1 MPILQYYGNDILDI
15 DVSTPN
21 NYPRVM
27 GVVLMMGKVKLI
39 PPYVS
44 NTLLP
49 GNVSI
54 LKEFIIPEWIDGT
67 VKIQNSALQPGSS
80 TDISLEGS
88 YIEGT
93 VTFKNDIVSVQSNDI
108 SCTVKLIDLIYI
120 ENLFDDIE
128 VIVPWVTD
136 WDSPQPIPNP
146 DPTNPNPIYP
156 PNTQYESEKYG
167 KCDIYGTVKLVSY
180 EFEDP
185 NLDISGSGLL
195 TYELYKKDNAL
206 TGFVTLPKIEE
217 VHDIDGTVSILKED
231 YEEELFD
238 IAVRV
243 PRYDVSVYIDT
254 RIIVPKFRVQYSIP
268 IDIQVVPWVCAC
280 FDVDIDVVNECIW
293 EFDGNVSL
301 PKIDI
306 DDSIDSTVTLL
317 PEAYEDIN
325 CTVKLNNLATY
336 KQFDCSGFLIGRVI
350 EEFDIDITTEPYE
363 APVYDFS
370 EDIMDCVVHFGG
382 KSIFDFDVSV
392 KAEAIPLFDFKEDLI
407 EGMVHLRD
415 YKRIGI
421 VVDPRWNYDAYVFKS
436 SLLTLFDK
444 YYDKT
449 VLDIVYGGNPRS
461 DWDIEHLGYV
471 FHNKLTKVPIIFDPI
486 HQDHTKRTIEHY
498 IYHLSDTPID
508 VPIAKVFLF
517 TDRPDY
523 IASNPLSLI
532 TQFCKDNDIDF
543 AIITSGGEFI
553 DYHDNQAF
561 STTNN
566 PLRTEPHSVLGPL
579 SVMPM
584 DTFNRV
590 AEPSDPKHPY
600 YHPTKIIY

>member
-1 MPILQYYGNDILDI
+1 MPILKKYQASPFYINITVPQVIPIIMGALIIKGNVRL
-15 DVSTPN
+15 V
-21 NYPRVM
+21 
-27 GVVLMMGKVKLI
+27 
-39 PPYVS
+39 PPHQTSSY
-44 NTLLP
+44 LP
-49 GNVSI
+49 GNVT
-54 LKEFIIPEWIDGT
+54 LIPEEFTPEEFDGT
-67 VKIQNSALQPGSS
+67 VTIKLSEYKPGSPD
-80 TDISLEGS
+80 DIIIEGS
-88 YIEGT
+88 SLAGS
-93 VTFKNDIVSVQSNDI
+93 VTFTNTKVPVQSNDI
-108 SCTVKLIDLIYI
+108 VCHVELVDTYYRTNLLDPI
-120 ENLFDDIE
+120 EL
-128 VIVPWVTD
+128 IVPQTTD
-136 WDSPQPIPNP
+136 WDFPT
-146 DPTNPNPIYP
+146 DPTVKEYDS
-156 PNTQYESEKYG
+156 TKYG
-167 KCDIYGTVKLVSY
+167 RADIKGSGTLVAY
-180 EFEDP
+180 DYEDP
-185 NLDISGSGLL
+185 NNDISGSGRLM
-195 TYELYKKDNAL
+195 YEWYKKFVMV
-206 TGFVTLPKIEE
+206 GKVTLPKIEE
-217 VHDIDGTVSILKED
+217 SMDIDASVSILPED
-231 YEEELFD
+231 YEQDLID

-254 RIIVPKFRVQYSIP
+254 RVIVPKFRVQYTIP
-268 IDIQVVPWVCAC
+268 IDIEVVSGYCTCLP
-280 FDVDIDVVNECIW
+280 VDIDVVNECIW

-301 PKIDI
+301 PKIDTE
-306 DDSIDSTVTLL
+306 DDIDSTVTLL
-317 PEAYEDIN
+317 PEAYEDID
-325 CTVKLNNLATY
+325 CHAKLNILATY
-336 KQFDCSGFLIGRVI
+336 REFDCSGFLIGRVI
-350 EEFDIDITTEPYE
+350 DEFGIEITTEEYE
-363 APVYDFS
+363 DPIYDFS

-382 KSIFDFDVSV
+382 KSLFDFDITV
-392 KAEAIPLFDFKEDLI
+392 KTEAIPLFDFKEDLI

-486 HQDHTKRTIEHY
+486 HPDHTKRTIEHY

-508 VPIAKVFLF
+508 VPITKVFLF

-532 TQFCKDNDIDF
+532 TQFCKDNYIDF
-543 AIITSGGEFI
+543 AIITSSGEFI

-561 STTNN
+561 STTTN
-566 PLRTEPHSVLGPL
+566 PLRTEPHSVMGPL

-584 DTFNRV
+584 DHFNKV

>member
-1 MPILQYYGNDILDI
+1 MN
-15 DVSTPN
+15 
-21 NYPRVM
+21 
-27 GVVLMMGKVKLI
+27 K
-39 PPYVS
+39 
-44 NTLLP
+44 
-49 GNVSI
+49 
-54 LKEFIIPEWIDGT
+54 
-67 VKIQNSALQPGSS
+67 
-80 TDISLEGS
+80 
-88 YIEGT
+88 
-93 VTFKNDIVSVQSNDI
+93 
-108 SCTVKLIDLIYI
+108 
-120 ENLFDDIE
+120 
-128 VIVPWVTD
+128 
-136 WDSPQPIPNP
+136 
-146 DPTNPNPIYP
+146 
-156 PNTQYESEKYG
+156 
-167 KCDIYGTVKLVSY
+167 
-180 EFEDP
+180 
-185 NLDISGSGLL
+185 
-195 TYELYKKDNAL
+195 
-206 TGFVTLPKIEE
+206 
-217 VHDIDGTVSILKED
+217 
-231 YEEELFD
+231 
-238 IAVRV
+238 
-243 PRYDVSVYIDT
+243 
-254 RIIVPKFRVQYSIP
+254 
-268 IDIQVVPWVCAC
+268 
-280 FDVDIDVVNECIW
+280 
-293 EFDGNVSL
+293 
-301 PKIDI
+301 
-306 DDSIDSTVTLL
+306 
-317 PEAYEDIN
+317 
-325 CTVKLNNLATY
+325 LATY
-336 KQFDCSGFLIGRVI
+336 RQFDCSGFLIGRVI

-370 EDIMDCVVHFGG
+370 EDIIDCMVQFGG
-382 KSIFDFDVSV
+382 KTLFDFDVSV

-407 EGMVHLRD
+407 EGIVHLRD

-436 SLLTLFDK
+436 SILTLFDK

-471 FHNKLTKVPIIFDPI
+471 FHNKLTKVPIVFDPI
-486 HQDHTKRTIEHY
+486 HPDHTKRTIEHY

-584 DTFNRV
+584 DHFNRV
-590 AEPSDPKHPY
+590 ADPSDPKHPY